1 MDWSL
6 EGGAPSH
13 FAAIAAPAGRRRN
26 TQAVEKLEG
35 GVKSKSGIWNL
46 NVKGIVYIENEESN
60 YKLKDSTQAVKK
72 LGIVK

>member
-26 TQAVEKLEG
+26 TQAMEKLGAE
-35 GVKSKSGIWNL
+35 
-46 NVKGIVYIENEESN
+46 
-60 YKLKDSTQAVKK
+60 VKK
-72 LGIVK
+72 VIVEV